1 VLALFRGEMSD
12 TERELAEMLHKKL
25 GTYRSIVMLNIMK
38 RAIVNNADVKQVLNE
53 LAKLVGEEASFQ

>member
-1 VLALFRGEMSD
+1 MSD
-12 TERELAEMLHKKL
+12 TERGLAEMLHKKL